1 MNPVSPLVNLMPAF
15 FLFGVMYFL
24 LIRPQQRRQREH
36 TQLVAGLKKHD
47 EVVTIG
53 GVHGTILNVK
63 DQTVVL
69 RVDDQAK
76 LEVDKT
82 AIARLTHR
90 AVE

>member
-1 MNPVSPLVNLMPAF
+1 MPVNPLVNLMPAV

-36 TQLVAGLKKHD
+36 AQLMAGLKKHD
-47 EVVTIG
+47 EVVTIS

-63 DQTVVL
+63 EQTVIL
-69 RVDDQAK
+69 RVDDQVK
-76 LEVDKT
+76 VEVDKT
-82 AIARLTHR
+82 AVARLTRR

>member
-1 MNPVSPLVNLMPAF
+1 MPVNPLVNLMPAF

-36 TQLVAGLKKHD
+36 TQLISGLKKHD

-53 GVHGTILNVK
+53 GVHGTIVTVK
-63 DQTVVL
+63 EQTVLL

-82 AIARLTHR
+82 AIARLLRR
-90 AVE
+90 APGE